1 MAGLGR
7 RSHYRKH
14 LTDSVLHDLPEP
26 DAAFGE
32 RIAKVVSTRGGNMFD
47 VIVAAPT
54 YHQTTDTTT
63 TTPPSSASSTQPQ
76 STHTDD
82 DDTTSET
89 TTTVPLD
96 TPLSHHVD
104 RTPQLALLPT
114 KFRKLVWLKRNDYVI
129 VRSGDE
135 ETDTTH
141 NLEGGVRYMISKIL
155 YKDQVKHLKTRGLW
169 PKDDASFADDESLLV
184 DDEIIK
190 QHEEV
195 ATRFLDK
202 KKAEARKKEED
213 EADEAGEDY
222 VEEEEEIIEHDDSP
236 SGQGG
241 DDDDDNDGIVYG
253 AMDPYFVNTNRLAA
267 MKIDDSSDSESSD
280 DE

>member
-54 YHQTTDTTT
+54 YHQTITDTTT
-63 TTPPSSASSTQPQ
+63 TPPSSTQPQ

-82 DDTTSET
+82 DTTAET

-96 TPLSHHVD
+96 ALLSHPVD

-129 VRSGDE
+129 VRSGDA

-141 NLEGGVRYMISKIL
+141 NMEGGVRYMISKIL
-155 YKDQVKHLKTRGLW
+155 YKDQVKHLKTKGLW
-169 PKDDASFADDESLLV
+169 PKDDASFGDDESVLV
-184 DDEIIK
+184 DGEIIK

-213 EADEAGEDY
+213 ETGEIY
-222 VEEEEEIIEHDDSP
+222 VEEEEEIIEQDDSP
-236 SGQGG
+236 SG
-241 DDDDDNDGIVYG
+241 DDGIVYG

-267 MKIDDSSDSESSD
+267 MKIDDSSDSESD
-280 DE
+280 NE